1 MRPLSSIA
9 VLSLLASTWLVWAQN
24 ASLDS
29 RSSDDPTFSVGTRL
43 VVLPVSVLDKGGK
56 LVTDL
61 QQKSFKVF
69 ENGVEQPIKIFRRED
84 VPISLG
90 IIIDNSGS
98 MREKRQKVEAASL
111 DLVRASNP
119 QDEVFIVNFNDDAFL
134 DVPMT
139 SDVKKMEEGVARIDS
154 RGGTA
159 MRDAIDMSISYLKKH
174 GKHRKKVLLVIT
186 DGNDNASNISLEKLV
201 NRAQQNEVLVYS
213 IGLLNEEERREARLA
228 KRALDAISN
237 DSGGLA
243 FYPKSPTEVEALAQQ
258 VAREIR
264 NQYTIAYSPTVQEMD
279 GSFRQIKVMVNGPGH
294 PVVRTRTGYFATPDT
309 SPKKALSHSIKR
321 YSAYAQQLLP
331 VTQAAY
337 RDVVHTIPPVR
348 ACRW

>member
-1 MRPLSSIA
+1 MRLLSSF
-9 VLSLLASTWLVWAQN
+9 VTLSCLASLCFVRAQPPPPP
-24 ASLDS
+24 STTTE
-29 RSSDDPTFSVGTRL
+29 DPTFRTDTRL

-61 QQKSFKVF
+61 QQKAFKVF
-69 ENGVEQPIKIFRRED
+69 ENGIEQPIKIFRRED

-90 IIIDNSGS
+90 MIIDNSGS
-98 MREKRQKVEAASL
+98 MREKRQRVETASL
-111 DLVRASNP
+111 DLVKASNP

-134 DVPMT
+134 DVPLT
-139 SDVKKMEEGVARIDS
+139 SDIKKMEEGVARIDS

-159 MRDAIDMSISYLKKH
+159 MRDAIDMSMTYLKKE
-174 GKHRKKVLLVIT
+174 GHRQKKVLLVIT

-228 KRALDAISN
+228 KRALDSISR

-243 FYPKSPTEVEALAQQ
+243 FYPKGPAEVDAIALQ
-258 VAREIR
+258 VAHEIR

-279 GSFRQIKVMVNGPGH
+279 GSFRQIKVTVNGPGH
-294 PVVRTRTGYFATPDT
+294 PQVRTRTGYYATPET
-309 SPKKALSHSIKR
+309 TKKALS
-321 YSAYAQQLLP
+321 QL
-331 VTQAAY
+331 
-337 RDVVHTIPPVR
+337 H
-348 ACRW
+348 

>member
-1 MRPLSSIA
+1 MRLLSSFSA
-9 VLSLLASTWLVWAQN
+9 LCLLASAWFVWAQN
-24 ASLDS
+24 TLPESP
-29 RSSDDPTFSVGTRL
+29 SSGDPTFSVGTRL
-43 VVLPVSVLDKGGK
+43 VVLPVSVLDKGGR

-61 QQKSFKVF
+61 QQTSFKVF

-139 SDVKKMEEGVARIDS
+139 SDIKKMEEGIARIDS

-159 MRDAIDMSISYLKKH
+159 MRDAIDMSIGYLKKH
-174 GKHRKKVLLVIT
+174 GKRQKKVLLVIT
-186 DGNDNASNISLEKLV
+186 DGNDNASNISVEKLV
-201 NRAQQNEVLVYS
+201 NRAQDNEVLVYS

-228 KRALDAISN
+228 KRALDGISN

-243 FYPKSPTEVEALAQQ
+243 FYPKGPADVEAIAQR

-264 NQYTIAYSPTVQEMD
+264 NQYTIAYSPTVQQMD
-279 GSFRQIKVMVNGPGH
+279 GSFRQIKVTVSGPRH
-294 PVVRTRTGYFATPDT
+294 PVVRTRTGYYATPDT
-309 SPKKALSHSIKR
+309 SPKKALSHPAKR
-321 YSAYAQQLLP
+321 YS
-331 VTQAAY
+331 V
-337 RDVVHTIPPVR
+337 
-348 ACRW
+348 

>member
-1 MRPLSSIA
+1 MRRLSSCFT
-9 VLSLLASTWLVWAQN
+9 LFLLASFCLVWSQNPPAQPP
-24 ASLDS
+24 ASE
-29 RSSDDPTFSVGTRL
+29 DPTFRADTRL
-43 VVLPVSVLDKGGK
+43 VVLPVSVLNKDGK

-98 MREKRQKVEAASL
+98 MREKRGRVESASL

-119 QDEVFIVNFNDDAFL
+119 QDEVFIVNFNDDPFL
-134 DVPMT
+134 DVPLT
-139 SDVKKMEEGVARIDS
+139 NDIKKMEEGIARIDS

-159 MRDAIDMSISYLKKH
+159 MRDAIDSSMTYLKKE
-174 GKHRKKVLLVIT
+174 GHRQKKVLLVIT
-186 DGNDNASNISLEKLV
+186 DGNDNASSISLEKLV
-201 NRAQQNEVLVYS
+201 NRAQQNEVLVYC

-228 KRALDAISN
+228 KRALDSITR

-243 FYPKSPTEVEALAQQ
+243 FYPKGPAEVDAIALQ
-258 VAREIR
+258 VAHEIR

-279 GSFRQIKVMVNGPGH
+279 GSFRLIKVTVNGPGH
-294 PVVRTRTGYFATPDT
+294 PQVRTRTGYYATPDT
-309 SPKKALSHSIKR
+309 SPKKALS
-321 YSAYAQQLLP
+321 QL
-331 VTQAAY
+331 
-337 RDVVHTIPPVR
+337 H
-348 ACRW
+348 